1 MTTFDESISKDYS
14 RRSALA
20 AFGIGGLAAA
30 VAVVGHDVSWGK
42 FTQGY
47 PVKPYTLTQGALE
60 RFNITERIHLQIDGL
75 GEEVVGLVG
84 SAVFRRYSP
93 NIAPEAQMISAPLNW
108 ATAEVKVDF
117 LSLDTKGTSPSFG
130 DVSVRLAPDGAHG
143 AIVRPHPT
151 DIAQMKQAAG
161 ASADFTGF
169 KSWSASKEC
178 SALIKPIIK
187 LGKLAEELHLGTDY
201 IRLGSEVSVVPP
213 VGDVARTTGSV
224 PLFDARG
231 KQVGQLMGADIE
243 IGTIVSRSPFEA
255 AQV

>member
-1 MTTFDESISKDYS
+1 MTTFEEGIGKEFS

-42 FTQGY
+42 FTEGY
-47 PVKPYTLTQGALE
+47 PIKPYTLTQGALE
-60 RFNITERIHLQIDGL
+60 RFNITERIHLRIDGI

-93 NIAPEAQMISAPLNW
+93 NLAPEAQLIGAPLNW

-117 LSLDTKGTSPSFG
+117 LSLDTKGTSSTFG

-143 AIVRPHPT
+143 AIVRPHRT
-151 DIAQMKQAAG
+151 DIAQMKQAA
-161 ASADFTGF
+161 SAAGDFTGL
-169 KSWSASKEC
+169 KVWASKEC
-178 SALIKPIIK
+178 SAAIKPIIK
-187 LGKLAEELHLGTDY
+187 LGRLAEELHLGADY
-201 IRLGSEVSVVPP
+201 IQLGSEVSVVPP

-224 PLFDARG
+224 PLYDSRG
-231 KQVGQLMGADIE
+231 KRLGELMGADIE
-243 IGTIVSRSPFEA
+243 IGTIVQRSPFEA